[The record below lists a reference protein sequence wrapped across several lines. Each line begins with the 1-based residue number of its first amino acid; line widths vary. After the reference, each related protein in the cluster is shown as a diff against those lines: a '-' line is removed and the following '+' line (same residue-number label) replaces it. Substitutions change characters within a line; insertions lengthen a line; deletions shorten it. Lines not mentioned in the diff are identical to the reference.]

1 MPPAHLWGNAAGK
14 FCDLIQRFDKRSTPL
29 TRFNSQFRR
38 THRIVRAVRTGWSL
52 IELLVVVSLIT
63 VLLGIIINTAGEAK
77 GPEAQTKVLVHNVHA
92 IATEFEVRTG
102 HVIEA
107 DGATYNDAASI
118 QYFCTQASKTDIT
131 RQMMLNLGKEFI
143 AINSSNVVTAIN
155 DAWSRSLWYVA
166 YNAGETNKLPW
177 HGAGQQA
184 PSPFVA
190 SSGKDGNWG
199 TYDTKNKPNA
209 QAGDNILSFEIR

>member
-1 MPPAHLWGNAAGK
+1 M
-14 FCDLIQRFDKRSTPL
+14 

-38 THRIVRAVRTGWSL
+38 THRTFRVVRVVRAGWSL

-92 IATEFEVRTG
+92 IATEYEVRTG
-102 HVIEA
+102 QVIEVN
-107 DGATYNDAASI
+107 GASHGDAASI
-118 QYFCTQASKTDIT
+118 QYFCEQAGKTDIT

-177 HGAGQQA
+177 HGVGAKA
-184 PSPFVA
+184 PAPFVA

-199 TYDTKNKPNA
+199 TYSDKNKPDSL
-209 QAGDNILSFEIR
+209 AGDNIMSFELR